1 MQKYYFCDNR
11 MSIHNHHYRDPDFST
26 AQTADY
32 ILLVQIGINSFS
44 YAVVGRNRLFLLEE
58 NISFAELNSPDKDH
72 SLLFDNYKKRVI
84 GLPQNGFTL
93 MPVSLFRP
101 EQVANY
107 ARFLDVKVNEKV
119 FSQPLDSE
127 NQVIYKIDE
136 QIARIADKF
145 DIKNTV
151 FGAKGWIDLIGSNN
165 PSNYNLYL
173 NIDCD
178 NVEFLNYNDGK
189 LRFYNSFEFKTPD
202 ELVYFTVFVAGE
214 LKIQPQNTSLILSG
228 DISTDDD
235 NFIRLSQFFHIA
247 ELNSLKTIDLPWNIA
262 AHNVLTLTAL
272 SLCGSSE
279 AY

>member
-1 MQKYYFCDNR
+1 

-32 ILLVQIGINSFS
+32 ILLVQVGIDSFS
-44 YAVVGRNRLFLLEE
+44 YAVAGRNRLFLLEE
-58 NISFAELNSPDKDH
+58 NISLNELNEPDKDH

-84 GLPQNGFTL
+84 GLPQNGFTF

-101 EQVANY
+101 DQVTSY

-127 NQVIYKIDE
+127 NQVIYKVDE
-136 QIARIADKF
+136 QTARIADRF
-145 DIKNTV
+145 DVKNTV

-165 PSNYNLYL
+165 PSNHNLYL
-173 NIDCD
+173 NIDSD
-178 NVEFLNYNDGK
+178 KVEFLNYNDGK

-202 ELVYFTVFVAGE
+202 ELVYFTMVVAGE
-214 LKIQPQNTSLILSG
+214 LKVQPQNTSLILSG
-228 DISTDDD
+228 DISTDDE
-235 NFIRLSQFFHIA
+235 NFGRLSQFFHSA
-247 ELNSLKTIDLPWNIA
+247 ELNTLKTIDLPWNIA
-262 AHNVLTLTAL
+262 AQNILTLTAL

-279 AY
+279 AL